1 MHSKMSRVG
10 IKKDNIM
17 PVMLSKTYAALVA
30 AGAPEAV
37 ASEAAEEIADF
48 ERKLSSMQSDIKLM
62 KWILG
67 VVLACVVVPLIKS
80 LLE

>member
-1 MHSKMSRVG
+1 M
-10 IKKDNIM
+10 DQIM
-17 PVMLSKTYAALVA
+17 PIMLTNTYAALVA
-30 AGAPEAV
+30 AGVPESV

-48 ERKLSSMQSDIKLM
+48 ERRLSSMQSDIKLI

-67 VVLACVVVPLIKS
+67 VVLACVVVPLIRS

>member
-1 MHSKMSRVG
+1 
-10 IKKDNIM
+10 M
-17 PVMLSKTYAALVA
+17 PVMVSKTYAALVA
-30 AGAPEAV
+30 AGTPEAA

-48 ERKLSSMQSDIKLM
+48 ERKLSTMQSDIERMQSDIKLI

-67 VVLACVVVPLIKS
+67 VVLACVVIPIIRS

>member
-1 MHSKMSRVG
+1 MDH
-10 IKKDNIM
+10 IM
-17 PVMLSKTYAALVA
+17 PVMLSKTYVALVA

-48 ERKLSSMQSDIKLM
+48 ERRLSSMQSDIKLI

-67 VVLACVVVPLIKS
+67 VVLACVVVPLIRS

>member
-1 MHSKMSRVG
+1 
-10 IKKDNIM
+10 M

-30 AGAPEAV
+30 AGAPEAA
-37 ASEAAEEIADF
+37 ASDAAEEIADF
-48 ERKLSSMQSDIKLM
+48 ERKLSTMQSDIDLMQSDIKLI

-67 VVLACVVVPLIKS
+67 VVLACVVIPLIGS

>member
-1 MHSKMSRVG
+1 
-10 IKKDNIM
+10 M

-30 AGAPEAV
+30 AGTPEAA
-37 ASEAAEEIADF
+37 ASEAAEEIANF
-48 ERKLSSMQSDIKLM
+48 ERKLSSMQNGIKLMQSDIKLI

-67 VVLACVVVPLIKS
+67 VVLACVVIPLIRL

>member
-1 MHSKMSRVG
+1 
-10 IKKDNIM
+10 M

-30 AGAPEAV
+30 AGAPELV

-48 ERKLSSMQSDIKLM
+48 KREPSSMRNGIERMQSDIKLIR
-62 KWILG
+62 WTLG
-67 VVLACVVVPLIKS
+67 FVLACAVVPLIKS

>member
-1 MHSKMSRVG
+1 
-10 IKKDNIM
+10 M
-17 PVMLSKTYAALVA
+17 PAMLSKTYVALVA

-48 ERKLSSMQSDIKLM
+48 KRKLSTMQRDIKLI

-67 VVLACVVVPLIKS
+67 VVLACVVFPLIKS

>member
-1 MHSKMSRVG
+1 
-10 IKKDNIM
+10 M

-30 AGAPEAV
+30 AGAPEAA

-48 ERKLSSMQSDIKLM
+48 MRGLSSMQSDIKLI

-67 VVLACVVVPLIKS
+67 VVLACVVIPLIRS

>member
-1 MHSKMSRVG
+1 
-10 IKKDNIM
+10 M
-17 PVMLSKTYAALVA
+17 PVMLSKTYVALVA

-48 ERKLSSMQSDIKLM
+48 KRKLSIMQNDIERMQSDIKLI

-67 VVLACVVVPLIKS
+67 VVLACVVIPLIRS
-80 LLE
+80 LIE

>member
-1 MHSKMSRVG
+1 
-10 IKKDNIM
+10 M

-30 AGAPEAV
+30 AGTPEAA

-48 ERKLSSMQSDIKLM
+48 KRELPSMHSDIERMQSDIKLI

-67 VVLACVVVPLIKS
+67 VVLACVVIPLIRS

>member
-1 MHSKMSRVG
+1 
-10 IKKDNIM
+10 M

-30 AGAPEAV
+30 AGAPEAA

-48 ERKLSSMQSDIKLM
+48 MRGPSYMQRDIERMKSDFKLI

-67 VVLACVVVPLIKS
+67 VVLACVVVPLVMS
-80 LLE
+80 LLEEVF

>member
-1 MHSKMSRVG
+1 
-10 IKKDNIM
+10 M

-30 AGAPEAV
+30 AGTPEAA
-37 ASEAAEEIADF
+37 ASEVAEEIAYF
-48 ERKLSSMQSDIKLM
+48 GRKLSSMQNDIERMQSDIKLI

-67 VVLACVVVPLIKS
+67 VVLACVVIPLIRS

>member
-1 MHSKMSRVG
+1 
-10 IKKDNIM
+10 M

-30 AGAPEAV
+30 AGTPEAA

-48 ERKLSSMQSDIKLM
+48 ERKLSIMQNDIERMQSDIKLI

-67 VVLACVVVPLIKS
+67 VVLACVVIPLIRS

>member
-1 MHSKMSRVG
+1 
-10 IKKDNIM
+10 M
-17 PVMLSKTYAALVA
+17 PVMLTKTYAALVA
-30 AGAPEAV
+30 AGVPEAV

-48 ERKLSSMQSDIKLM
+48 ERRLSSMQSDIKLMQSDIKLM

-67 VVLACVVVPLIKS
+67 VVLACVVVPLIRS

>member
-1 MHSKMSRVG
+1 MP
-10 IKKDNIM
+10 IM
-17 PVMLSKTYAALVA
+17 LTKTYAALVA
-30 AGAPEAV
+30 AGVPESV

-48 ERKLSSMQSDIKLM
+48 ERRLSSMQSDIKLIQSDIKLI

-67 VVLACVVVPLIKS
+67 VVLACVVVPLIRS